1 MEKVYRNFIQCIR
14 ERDYESIGWIL
25 NNTDPK
31 ALYNLIFKM
40 NLQHITDGNGNHI
53 AISLG
58 KRGMATL
65 SWSIDSGYVTISV
78 KFSEDEKID
87 YKTML
92 DSLYPKFP
100 LITLSILYKE
110 NAFSIDICSPLEDC
124 ISTKFEKE
132 YKTSEEVH
140 DGIPKS
146 VIDGIIE
153 EMSEDEIVEYDG
165 GEHK

>member
-1 MEKVYRNFIQCIR
+1 MEKIYRNFIQCIR

-25 NNTDPK
+25 NNTDTK
-31 ALYNLIFKM
+31 ALYDLISKM
-40 NLQHITDGNGNHI
+40 NPTSDVDGDCILIG
-53 AISLG
+53 LG

-92 DSLYPKFP
+92 GSLYPKFP

-124 ISTKFEKE
+124 ISTKFEKK
-132 YKTSEEVH
+132 YKTPEEVH

-153 EMSEDEIVEYDG
+153 EMSDDGIAEYNG
-165 GEHK
+165 GENQ

>member
-1 MEKVYRNFIQCIR
+1 MKDIYDLFIKCAKN
-14 ERDYESIGWIL
+14 RDYESVAWVL
-25 NNTDPK
+25 NYVDPK
-31 ALYNLIFKM
+31 ALHDLICEENPTLNSNGDSRF
-40 NLQHITDGNGNHI
+40 ITAGI
-53 AISLG
+53 CRFVI
-58 KRGMATL
+58 L
-65 SWSIDSGYVTISV
+65 SWSIDSGYITISV

-92 DSLYPKFP
+92 GLLYPKFP

-110 NAFSIDICSPLEDC
+110 NAFSIVICSSLEDC

-132 YKTSEEVH
+132 YKASEEVH